1 MFSTFK
7 SQSLCSTLC
16 VYSCGKLRLSV
27 LSSTSEAQLEVQNGE
42 VETRWY
48 LSSFAPPY
56 VKVHFYLYYLAS
68 VNSFIPVYCL
78 FFIIYFFSALL
89 SLFSLWEQIISCF
102 FLVYFQFP
110 LNSFRIY
117 FVINIFFLLSSL
129 ANELNLVHTFSYFF
143 LNHTLFCYWSL

>member
-16 VYSCGKLRLSV
+16 MYSSGKLRLSV

-56 VKVHFYLYYLAS
+56 VKVHFCLYYLTS

-78 FFIIYFFSALL
+78 FFIIFLVLSCHRSPFGSKLNYFCFF
-89 SLFSLWEQIISCF
+89 SLFSVSAE
-102 FLVYFQFP
+102 LVQNLFCNK
-110 LNSFRIY
+110 L
-117 FVINIFFLLSSL
+117 FFLLSSL
-129 ANELNLVHTFSYFF
+129 ANELNFVHTFSYFF
-143 LNHTLFCYWSL
+143 